1 MFRCFTPKENI
12 IRIWERISLFPH
24 VRSSEVMVTQ
34 PQPPSLAGSSA
45 LDLTFSP
52 PAFRNTHIYTHT
64 DTHTHA
70 AQNIHFVIWILKMH
84 LHECKLFWNG
94 LSFLTVPSGLSLL
107 QQLSDLTQPD
117 NRVGPK
123 WNQKQFVL
131 VWAIIPFPISH
142 ASPFSPLSPS
152 LYLLP
157 RIKRHDFRHSYKK
170 QLLSNFPLRNIL
182 KDHSRFTYLI
192 PNHKLHAF

>member
-1 MFRCFTPKENI
+1 MFRCFSPKENI

-24 VRSSEVMVTQ
+24 VRSSEVMATQ
-34 PQPPSLAGSSA
+34 PLSLAESSA

-52 PAFRNTHIYTHT
+52 PAFRNTLIYTHT
-64 DTHTHA
+64 DTQTRI
-70 AQNIHFVIWILKMH
+70 IHFDIWILKTH
-84 LHECKLFWNG
+84 LHKCKLFWNG
-94 LSFLTVPSGLSLL
+94 LSFLTLPSGLSLL
-107 QQLSDLTQPD
+107 QQLSDLTRPD

-131 VWAIIPFPISH
+131 VWAIIPFPISY

>member
-1 MFRCFTPKENI
+1 MFRCFSPKENI

-24 VRSSEVMVTQ
+24 VRSSEVMATQ
-34 PQPPSLAGSSA
+34 PLSLAESLA

-52 PAFRNTHIYTHT
+52 PAFRNTLIYTRT
-64 DTHTHA
+64 DTQTRI
-70 AQNIHFVIWILKMH
+70 IHFDIWILKTH
-84 LHECKLFWNG
+84 LHKCKLFWNG
-94 LSFLTVPSGLSLL
+94 LSFLTLPSGLSLL
-107 QQLSDLTQPD
+107 QQLSDLTRPD

-131 VWAIIPFPISH
+131 VWAIIPFPISY